1 MKFFFSFMLLSQLSV
16 AATVRTQA
24 QNMMN
29 SANEGQGRNPSSN
42 ILNEKLPNQ
51 VNALSM
57 VDKIRTFEPGSK
69 FYTVT
74 FWEDNRVFRV
84 QNTNALI
91 PCLENSF
98 KSERPV
104 TLGIDKR
111 SQQITECKMF
121 GGTHPGMRKSTAQG
135 TGSAVDIDNSAS
147 VNEVPD
153 NEEAIQK

>member
-1 MKFFFSFMLLSQLSV
+1 MKFFFSLIMLSQISL

-24 QNMMN
+24 RNMMN
-29 SANEGQGRNPSSN
+29 SAYEGQGRNPGSS
-42 ILNEKLPNQ
+42 ILDEKLPNQ

-57 VDKIRTFEPGSK
+57 VDKIRSFEAGSK

-74 FWEDNRVFRV
+74 FWEDNRVFRI
-84 QNTNALI
+84 QNNNALI

-121 GGTHPGMRKSTAQG
+121 GGTHPGMRKNTAQG
-135 TGSAVDIDNSAS
+135 TGSS
-147 VNEVPD
+147 VR
-153 NEEAIQK
+153 